1 MGLESF
7 SLEGRVALVTGAG
20 RGIGRAIALGLAEA
34 GADLVVASRTAA
46 DVEAVAALARG
57 LGRRA
62 LAVPADV
69 ADEAA
74 VANLVARAVATF
86 GRLDALVNSAGISPV
101 YKRAEKTTAAEWDAI
116 LAVNL
121 RGAYLC
127 CLAAGRVM
135 LEQGGGSIVNIAS
148 IGARVALPRLVA
160 YCASKGGIDQ
170 LTKVLA
176 VEWAPRHV
184 RVNAIA
190 PGYVETEMT
199 RGMRE
204 NPRLMEQLV
213 AQTPMGRLA
222 KPEEIVGAAVFLLSD
237 AASYVTGQTLFVDGG
252 WTAL

>member
-1 MGLESF
+1 MGLEKF

-34 GADLVVASRTAA
+34 GADLVLASRTAA
-46 DVEAVAALARG
+46 DIAEVAQAARH

-62 LAVPADV
+62 LAVPTDV

-74 VANLVARAVATF
+74 VANLLAHAQAAY
-86 GRLDALVNSAGISPV
+86 GRLDALVNSAGISPF
-101 YKRAEKTTAAEWDAI
+101 YKRAEKTTTAEWDAV

-121 RGAYLC
+121 RGAFLC
-127 CLAAGRVM
+127 CAAAGRVM
-135 LEQGGGSIVNIAS
+135 LAQGGGSIVNIAS

-176 VEWAPRHV
+176 VEWASRHV

-190 PGYVETEMT
+190 PGYVETDMT
-199 RGMRE
+199 AGMRE
-204 NPRLMEQLV
+204 NPRLLEYLV

-222 KPEEIVGAAVFLLSD
+222 RPEEIVGAAVFLVSD
-237 AASYVTGQTLFVDGG
+237 AASYITGQTLFVDGG